1 MAVANR
7 IVGANLQIV
16 WQTGGT
22 VVRLDGDQTTFDV
35 TWGNQSADVTAAVDG
50 GVEEKPT
57 LQEISYSLSSFYD
70 SSQGT
75 AWLNVTPGTEGTLLF
90 GPQGTA
96 STNPKGGSRAFVSAK
111 SPSIPFNDG
120 VVQSVEFRGQG
131 TMLFDIDT
139 DTWS

>member
-7 IVGANLQIV
+7 IVGDQLQVV

-22 VVRLDGDQTTFDV
+22 VVRIDGDQTTFDV
-35 TWGNQSADVTAAVDG
+35 TWNSQSADVTAAIDG

-57 LQEISYSLSSFYD
+57 IQELSYSISSFYD
-70 SSQGT
+70 SAQGT
-75 AWLNVTPGTEGTLLF
+75 AWLNVTPGTQGTLLF

-96 STNPKGGSRAFVSAK
+96 SGNPKGGSRAFVTAK

-131 TMLFDIDT
+131 TMIFDIDQH
-139 DTWS
+139 TWA